1 MNYAEYISSPDE
13 LDTPIM
19 ICNSSGLVVYKNYSA
34 MRNIRLPRRN
44 THIQFHLDRGGLSE
58 YENIPSRK
66 KPSVISVDTGD
77 RRANAFVM
85 PYRRGIENCSL
96 WVFFSMLQINALSR
110 IFTEYE
116 RDLCDVG
123 YEICDIIRCL
133 DEKTFTLDEKVRA
146 DADKRIERRME
157 KILDYMFVGGD
168 LRRGSIYSFEN
179 AISLLSEVTERSFEK
194 IGYDVRFSANKDH
207 NNKWAV
213 NALDFRG
220 FLMLY
225 LYLTSFAVKLSRDRR
240 VDISVDEGEADI
252 TLKIVFSLGYPQFT
266 VKNGKD
272 LADMISIAPKSALNL
287 LIISRICENHS
298 YGCVYDITEDDHDN
312 VVINIKVPACKS
324 VMVHAA
330 SDNRTEHMLLARDFQ
345 AAIYYLLLDTNED
358 LSNF

>member
-13 LDTPIM
+13 LDTPII

-157 KILDYMFVGGD
+157 KILDYMIVGGD
-168 LRRGSIYSFEN
+168 LRRGSTYSFEN

-194 IGYDVRFSANKDH
+194 IGYDVRFSANKE
-207 NNKWAV
+207 NTNKWAV
-213 NALDFRG
+213 NSLDFRG

-240 VDISVDEGEADI
+240 VDISVNEGEADI
-252 TLKIVFSLGYPQFT
+252 TLKTVFSLGYPQFT

-272 LADMISIAPKSALNL
+272 LADMISLAPKSALNL
-287 LIISRICENHS
+287 LIISRICKNHS
-298 YGCVYDITEDDHDN
+298 YECVYDITEDNHDN
-312 VVINIKVPACKS
+312 VVINIRVPACKS